1 MQRQNYQEFYNDKF
15 MQNYYDSDKIQKRD
29 HPLDVQR
36 ILYLYDMLNIVV
48 ITDEVKLLPI
58 KENIIEKLRHIKRI
72 VNLEHSINDINY
84 AIVEDSVNKIRKS
97 IKHIQERI
105 PRLNA

>member
-1 MQRQNYQEFYNDKF
+1 

-58 KENIIEKLRHIKRI
+58 KENIIEKTTTYKENSQSRTFNKRHKLCYCGRF
-72 VNLEHSINDINY
+72 
-84 AIVEDSVNKIRKS
+84 
-97 IKHIQERI
+97 
-105 PRLNA
+105 